1 MSKDLYDKLKEYS
14 KSDFY
19 PFHMP
24 GHKRNVKLITEQYG
38 IDIDI
43 TEIDGFDMLYEADDV
58 LKDAME
64 RAKKFWGT
72 EKTYFLVNGSTVGIL
87 TAMHSCLTQGDRI
100 IIGRNCHKAVYNA
113 SELLKLNNTY
123 LYPKYI
129 PKYGINGGYS
139 AKELENLFE
148 KNSNIKAVVITSPT
162 YDGIVSD
169 IKTLADITHKNG
181 AVLIVD
187 EAHGAHFGI
196 SDKFPKPA
204 YDMGADLVIES
215 MHKTL
220 PTFTQTALLHLS
232 KEGKKRVD
240 EKKIK
245 HFWSIFQTSSPSY
258 VFMANMDKCISFLDK
273 NGNEI
278 YEKFSNDIEE
288 FRKKCDKLHD
298 IHIPGKEL
306 IGTNEVF
313 DVDLSKLIINSSMG
327 GKPMNDILRKKFH
340 LEMEMEAAKYVLAIT
355 TFCDNKEGFDRL
367 YKALDYIDAELKKIT
382 NKSEIKKIKN
392 TNFELVRNIQEMS
405 ISNAV
410 NSNTKLVDI
419 ENAINKV
426 SAEYLY
432 LYPPGIP
439 LIVPGEVVDV
449 KLVEQIK
456 EYKNRNYEIVGYDKF
471 KIVD

>member
-24 GHKRNVKLITEQYG
+24 GHKRNVNLIKEQYG

-72 EKTYFLVNGSTVGIL
+72 EKTYLLVNGSTVGIL

-288 FRKKCDKLHD
+288 FRKKCDKLHN

-306 IGTNEVF
+306 IGTNDVF
-313 DVDLSKLIINSSMG
+313 DVDLSKLIINSNMG

-367 YKALDYIDAELKKIT
+367 YKALDYIDAQIKKNT

-439 LIVPGEVVDV
+439 LIVPGEVVNV

-456 EYKNRNYEIVGYDKF
+456 EYKNRNYEIVRYDKF

>member
-1 MSKDLYDKLKEYS
+1 MSNNLYDKLKEYS

-24 GHKRNVKLITEQYG
+24 GHNRNVNLIKEQYG
-38 IDIDI
+38 MDIDI

-288 FRKKCDKLHD
+288 FRKKCDKLHY

-382 NKSEIKKIKN
+382 NKSEIKKNKN

-410 NSNTKLVDI
+410 NSNTKLVNI

-439 LIVPGEVVDV
+439 LIVPGEVVNV

-456 EYKNRNYEIVGYDKF
+456 EYKNRNYEIVRYDKF

>member
-1 MSKDLYDKLKEYS
+1 
-14 KSDFY
+14 
-19 PFHMP
+19 
-24 GHKRNVKLITEQYG
+24 
-38 IDIDI
+38 
-43 TEIDGFDMLYEADDV
+43 
-58 LKDAME
+58 
-64 RAKKFWGT
+64 
-72 EKTYFLVNGSTVGIL
+72 
-87 TAMHSCLTQGDRI
+87 MHSCLTQGDRI

>member
-1 MSKDLYDKLKEYS
+1 
-14 KSDFY
+14 
-19 PFHMP
+19 
-24 GHKRNVKLITEQYG
+24 
-38 IDIDI
+38 
-43 TEIDGFDMLYEADDV
+43 MLYEADDV

-258 VFMANMDKCISFLDK
+258 IFMANMDKCISFLDK

-405 ISNAV
+405 IYNAV
-410 NSNTKLVDI
+410 NSNTKLVNI

-439 LIVPGEVVDV
+439 LIVPGEVVNL

-456 EYKNRNYEIVGYDKF
+456 EYKNRNYEIVRYDKF

>member
-24 GHKRNVKLITEQYG
+24 GHKRNVKLIKEQYG

-64 RAKKFWGT
+64 RAKKFLGT

-273 NGNEI
+273 NWNEI

>member
-24 GHKRNVKLITEQYG
+24 GHKRNVKLIKEQYG

-410 NSNTKLVDI
+410 NSNTKLLDI

>member
-24 GHKRNVKLITEQYG
+24 GHKRNVNLIKEQYG

-58 LKDAME
+58 
-64 RAKKFWGT
+64 
-72 EKTYFLVNGSTVGIL
+72 

-169 IKTLADITHKNG
+169 IKNLADITHKNG

-288 FRKKCDKLHD
+288 FRKKCDKLHN

-306 IGTNEVF
+306 IGTNDVF
-313 DVDLSKLIINSSMG
+313 DVDLSKLIINSNMG

-367 YKALDYIDAELKKIT
+367 YKALDYIDAQIKKNT

-439 LIVPGEVVDV
+439 LIVPGEVVNV

-456 EYKNRNYEIVGYDKF
+456 EYKNRNYEIVRYDKF

>member
-24 GHKRNVKLITEQYG
+24 GHKRTVNLIKEQYG

-288 FRKKCDKLHD
+288 FRKKCDKLHY

-410 NSNTKLVDI
+410 NSNTKLVNI

-439 LIVPGEVVDV
+439 LIVPGEVVNV

-456 EYKNRNYEIVGYDKF
+456 EYKNRNYEIVRYDKF

>member
-24 GHKRNVKLITEQYG
+24 GHKRNVKLIKEQYG

-204 YDMGADLVIES
+204 YDMRADLVIES

>member
-24 GHKRNVKLITEQYG
+24 GHKRNVKLIKEQYG

-439 LIVPGEVVDV
+439 LIVPGEVVNL

-456 EYKNRNYEIVGYDKF
+456 EYKNRNYEIVRYDKF

>member
-24 GHKRNVKLITEQYG
+24 GHKRNVKLIKEQYG

-139 AKELENLFE
+139 AKELENLFK

>member
-24 GHKRNVKLITEQYG
+24 GHKRNVKLIKEQYG

>member
-1 MSKDLYDKLKEYS
+1 MSNNLYDKLKEYS

-24 GHKRNVKLITEQYG
+24 GHKRNVKLIKEQYG

-410 NSNTKLVDI
+410 NSNTKLVNI

-439 LIVPGEVVDV
+439 LIVPGEVVNV

-456 EYKNRNYEIVGYDKF
+456 EYKNRNYEIVRYDKF

>member
-24 GHKRNVKLITEQYG
+24 GHKRNVKLIKEQYG

-439 LIVPGEVVDV
+439 LIVPGEVVNV

-456 EYKNRNYEIVGYDKF
+456 EYKNRNYEIVRYDKF

>member
-1 MSKDLYDKLKEYS
+1 MAWREIIYEYDGSFEGLLCCVFESYTQKERPTAILRDGDDEPSLFAIRAVATDRAHARRIYRSLFQRSPEVGPFLRRAFLTCMPDKEMAIYRFIVKFYREGAPLLSRLSDDSYLPLLKAVRLLSGEVEQFRGFTRFSDFDGVLGAEIEPKNRVLPMLRRHFCERYHNETFFLYD
-14 KSDFY
+14 
-19 PFHMP
+19 
-24 GHKRNVKLITEQYG
+24 R
-38 IDIDI
+38 
-43 TEIDGFDMLYEADDV
+43 
-58 LKDAME
+58 
-64 RAKKFWGT
+64 
-72 EKTYFLVNGSTVGIL
+72 
-87 TAMHSCLTQGDRI
+87 
-100 IIGRNCHKAVYNA
+100 
-113 SELLKLNNTY
+113 
-123 LYPKYI
+123 
-129 PKYGINGGYS
+129 
-139 AKELENLFE
+139 
-148 KNSNIKAVVITSPT
+148 
-162 YDGIVSD
+162 
-169 IKTLADITHKNG
+169 THR
-181 AVLIVD
+181 
-187 EAHGAHFGI
+187 E
-196 SDKFPKPA
+196 
-204 YDMGADLVIES
+204 
-215 MHKTL
+215 
-220 PTFTQTALLHLS
+220 ALLYSGGVSRIVPL
-232 KEGKKRVD
+232 D
-240 EKKIK
+240 
-245 HFWSIFQTSSPSY
+245 

-288 FRKKCDKLHD
+288 FRKKCDKLHN

-306 IGTNEVF
+306 IGTNDVF
-313 DVDLSKLIINSSMG
+313 DVDLSKLIINSNMG

-367 YKALDYIDAELKKIT
+367 YKALDYIDAQLKKNT

-439 LIVPGEVVDV
+439 LIVPGEVVNV

-456 EYKNRNYEIVGYDKF
+456 EYKNRNYEIVRYDKF

>member
-1 MSKDLYDKLKEYS
+1 MKQEYEQIPVPQEGLTLVKE
-14 KSDFY
+14 
-19 PFHMP
+19 
-24 GHKRNVKLITEQYG
+24 
-38 IDIDI
+38 
-43 TEIDGFDMLYEADDV
+43 
-58 LKDAME
+58 AME
-64 RAKKFWGT
+64 RAKK
-72 EKTYFLVNGSTVGIL
+72 IL
-87 TAMHSCLTQGDRI
+87 GDGKNIFFSKWKHSWHFNSNAFVSYTGDRI

-240 EKKIK
+240 EKK
-245 HFWSIFQTSSPSY
+245 
-258 VFMANMDKCISFLDK
+258 
-273 NGNEI
+273 
-278 YEKFSNDIEE
+278 
-288 FRKKCDKLHD
+288 
-298 IHIPGKEL
+298 
-306 IGTNEVF
+306 
-313 DVDLSKLIINSSMG
+313 
-327 GKPMNDILRKKFH
+327 
-340 LEMEMEAAKYVLAIT
+340 
-355 TFCDNKEGFDRL
+355 
-367 YKALDYIDAELKKIT
+367 
-382 NKSEIKKIKN
+382 
-392 TNFELVRNIQEMS
+392 
-405 ISNAV
+405 
-410 NSNTKLVDI
+410 
-419 ENAINKV
+419 
-426 SAEYLY
+426 
-432 LYPPGIP
+432 
-439 LIVPGEVVDV
+439 
-449 KLVEQIK
+449 
-456 EYKNRNYEIVGYDKF
+456 
-471 KIVD
+471 

>member
-1 MSKDLYDKLKEYS
+1 M
-14 KSDFY
+14 
-19 PFHMP
+19 
-24 GHKRNVKLITEQYG
+24 
-38 IDIDI
+38 
-43 TEIDGFDMLYEADDV
+43 
-58 LKDAME
+58 
-64 RAKKFWGT
+64 
-72 EKTYFLVNGSTVGIL
+72 
-87 TAMHSCLTQGDRI
+87 
-100 IIGRNCHKAVYNA
+100 
-113 SELLKLNNTY
+113 
-123 LYPKYI
+123 
-129 PKYGINGGYS
+129 
-139 AKELENLFE
+139 
-148 KNSNIKAVVITSPT
+148 
-162 YDGIVSD
+162 
-169 IKTLADITHKNG
+169 
-181 AVLIVD
+181 LIVD

-245 HFWSIFQTSSPSY
+245 HFWSIFQSPSY

-288 FRKKCDKLHD
+288 FRKKCDKLHN

-410 NSNTKLVDI
+410 NSNTKLVNI

-439 LIVPGEVVDV
+439 LIVPGEVVNV

-456 EYKNRNYEIVGYDKF
+456 EYKNRNYEIVRYDKF

>member
-24 GHKRNVKLITEQYG
+24 GHKRNVKLIKEQYG

-139 AKELENLFE
+139 AKKLENLFE

>member
-24 GHKRNVKLITEQYG
+24 GHKRNVKLIKEQYG

-313 DVDLSKLIINSSMG
+313 DVDLSTLLINSSMG

>member
-24 GHKRNVKLITEQYG
+24 GHKRNVKLIKEQYG

-43 TEIDGFDMLYEADDV
+43 TEIDGFGMLYEADDV

-169 IKTLADITHKNG
+169 IKTVADITHKNG

>member
-1 MSKDLYDKLKEYS
+1 
-14 KSDFY
+14 
-19 PFHMP
+19 MP
-24 GHKRNVKLITEQYG
+24 GHKRNVKLIKEQYG

-288 FRKKCDKLHD
+288 FRKKCDKLHY

-410 NSNTKLVDI
+410 NSNTKLVNI

-439 LIVPGEVVDV
+439 LIVPGEVVNV

-456 EYKNRNYEIVGYDKF
+456 EYKNRNYEIVRYDKF

>member
-1 MSKDLYDKLKEYS
+1 MSNNLYDKLKEYS

-24 GHKRNVKLITEQYG
+24 GHKRNVKLIKEQYG

-410 NSNTKLVDI
+410 NSNKKLVDI

-439 LIVPGEVVDV
+439 LIVPGEVVNV

-456 EYKNRNYEIVGYDKF
+456 EYKNRNYEIVRYDKF

>member
-24 GHKRNVKLITEQYG
+24 GHKRNVKLIKEQYG

-410 NSNTKLVDI
+410 NSNKKLVNI

-439 LIVPGEVVDV
+439 LIVPGEVVNL

-456 EYKNRNYEIVGYDKF
+456 EYKNRNYEIVRYDKF

>member
-1 MSKDLYDKLKEYS
+1 
-14 KSDFY
+14 
-19 PFHMP
+19 MP
-24 GHKRNVKLITEQYG
+24 GHKRNVNLIKEQYG

-288 FRKKCDKLHD
+288 FRKKCDKLHY

-410 NSNTKLVDI
+410 NSSTKLVNI

-439 LIVPGEVVDV
+439 LIVPGEVVNV

-456 EYKNRNYEIVGYDKF
+456 EYKNRNYEIVRYDKF

>member
-1 MSKDLYDKLKEYS
+1 
-14 KSDFY
+14 
-19 PFHMP
+19 
-24 GHKRNVKLITEQYG
+24 
-38 IDIDI
+38 
-43 TEIDGFDMLYEADDV
+43 
-58 LKDAME
+58 
-64 RAKKFWGT
+64 
-72 EKTYFLVNGSTVGIL
+72 
-87 TAMHSCLTQGDRI
+87 MHSCLTQGDRI

-288 FRKKCDKLHD
+288 FRKKCDKLHY

-410 NSNTKLVDI
+410 NSNTKLVNI

-439 LIVPGEVVDV
+439 LIVPGEVVNV

-456 EYKNRNYEIVGYDKF
+456 EYKNRNYEIVRYDKF

>member
-24 GHKRNVKLITEQYG
+24 GHKRNVKLIKEQYG

-187 EAHGAHFGI
+187 EAHFGI